1 MFTVCVPIP
10 KCDECVLAEEDG
22 LGPAGRLGELGK
34 HDPGAETLRVNS
46 IETQSQHTDMH
57 RDN

>member
-1 MFTVCVPIP
+1 MCVPIP